1 MSLFGTADMNARRQ
15 GGLTLLELIIG
26 ISVLGIL
33 LAVGVP
39 SFQSTVDSNRL
50 AAQTNSLVTA
60 LNLARSEAV
69 KRGQPVSICASTNQ
83 TSCSGAT
90 AWTTGWIA
98 FTDANGAAGAVNA
111 PGDTVLQAWQALSGP
126 AALNSTVAYIQYQ
139 PNGRSIAPAA
149 ISFQLMK
156 PDCSGPYSRTI
167 SVAVSGRVDSEKGN
181 CPP

>member
-1 MSLFGTADMNARRQ
+1 MNTNNQ
-15 GGLTLLELIIG
+15 SGLTLLELIVG
-26 ISVLGIL
+26 IAVLGIL

-69 KRGQPVSICASTNQ
+69 KRGQPVSVCASTNQ
-83 TSCSGAT
+83 TTCSGAT

-98 FTDANGAAGAVNA
+98 FTDANGAAGTLNA

-126 AALNSTVAYIQYQ
+126 AELNSTVAYVQYQ
-139 PNGRSIAPAA
+139 PTGRSVAPVAV
-149 ISFQLMK
+149 SFQLRK
-156 PDCSGPYSRTI
+156 PGCSGPYSRTI
-167 SVAVSGRVDSEKGN
+167 SVAVTGRVDSEKVN
-181 CPP
+181 CP

>member
-1 MSLFGTADMNARRQ
+1 MNTNNQ
-15 GGLTLLELIIG
+15 SGLTLLELIVG
-26 ISVLGIL
+26 IAVLGIL

-69 KRGQPVSICASTNQ
+69 KRGQPVSVCASTNQ
-83 TSCSGAT
+83 TTCSGAT

-98 FTDANGAAGAVNA
+98 FTDANGAAGTLNA

-126 AALNSTVAYIQYQ
+126 ATLNSTVAYVQYQ
-139 PNGRSIAPAA
+139 PTGRSVAPAA
-149 ISFQLMK
+149 VSFELKK
-156 PDCSGPYSRTI
+156 PDCSGPYARTI
-167 SVAVSGRVDSEKGN
+167 SVAVSGRVDSKKEN
-181 CPP
+181 CS